1 MKPIKI
7 LLIEDSEGDILLTI
21 EALSDSKI
29 VNEVNVLKDGKEAI
43 EFFASNPPAEQLPD
57 LILLDINLPMK
68 SGHEVLAYIKN
79 NVSYSH
85 IAVIMLTTS
94 SSEKDILRAYDSYV
108 NCYITKPIDASDFMD
123 GVLLYL
129 DKKKYKKSV
138 FLLHQAAE
146 HFYNTVLL
154 VFTGYK
160 PKTHNLDKLRH
171 YAKQLSQE
179 LFSIFPFPIDDS
191 EEIHLFDLL
200 KKGYVDARYK
210 NDYDI
215 TGEEL
220 KKLIDRIYLMQ
231 TVVQNICMEHIDSLN
246 D

>member
-43 EFFASNPPAEQLPD
+43 EFFASNPPAEELPD

-79 NVSYSH
+79 NVSYRH

-123 GVLLYL
+123 AVIKIE
-129 DKKKYKKSV
+129 D
-138 FLLHQAAE
+138 FWI
-146 HFYNTVLL
+146 
-154 VFTGYK
+154 
-160 PKTHNLDKLRH
+160 
-171 YAKQLSQE
+171 
-179 LFSIFPFPIDDS
+179 SIVTLPG
-191 EEIHLFDLL
+191 
-200 KKGYVDARYK
+200 K
-210 NDYDI
+210 
-215 TGEEL
+215 
-220 KKLIDRIYLMQ
+220 
-231 TVVQNICMEHIDSLN
+231 
-246 D
+246 

>member
-43 EFFASNPPAEQLPD
+43 QFFENNPPAEQLPD

-79 NVSYSH
+79 NVSYRH

-123 GVLLYL
+123 AVIKIE
-129 DKKKYKKSV
+129 D
-138 FLLHQAAE
+138 FWI
-146 HFYNTVLL
+146 
-154 VFTGYK
+154 
-160 PKTHNLDKLRH
+160 
-171 YAKQLSQE
+171 
-179 LFSIFPFPIDDS
+179 SIVTLPG
-191 EEIHLFDLL
+191 
-200 KKGYVDARYK
+200 K
-210 NDYDI
+210 
-215 TGEEL
+215 
-220 KKLIDRIYLMQ
+220 
-231 TVVQNICMEHIDSLN
+231 
-246 D
+246 

>member
-43 EFFASNPPAEQLPD
+43 EFFENNPPAEQLPD

-79 NVSYSH
+79 NVSYRH

-123 GVLLYL
+123 AVIKIE
-129 DKKKYKKSV
+129 D
-138 FLLHQAAE
+138 FWI
-146 HFYNTVLL
+146 
-154 VFTGYK
+154 
-160 PKTHNLDKLRH
+160 
-171 YAKQLSQE
+171 
-179 LFSIFPFPIDDS
+179 SIVTLPG
-191 EEIHLFDLL
+191 
-200 KKGYVDARYK
+200 K
-210 NDYDI
+210 
-215 TGEEL
+215 
-220 KKLIDRIYLMQ
+220 
-231 TVVQNICMEHIDSLN
+231 
-246 D
+246 